1 MIFGNIIPEISGTK
15 FQNILEFQ
23 NRILEISGLWVK
35 NRSLIDLKFWNSRTF
50 FIVEIEK
57 KTNHLHTETI
67 TRNFGGYS
75 RFFKYLIKSA
85 ALKVRLILS
94 AH

>member
-1 MIFGNIIPEISGTK
+1 MIFGNITPEISGTK

-57 KTNHLHTETI
+57 NYESFT
-67 TRNFGGYS
+67 Y
-75 RFFKYLIKSA
+75 
-85 ALKVRLILS
+85 
-94 AH
+94 

>member
-1 MIFGNIIPEISGTK
+1 MLFRYLFSELSEMIFGNIILEISGTK

-23 NRILEISGLWVK
+23 IRILEISGLWVK

-57 KTNHLHTETI
+57 NYESFT
-67 TRNFGGYS
+67 Y
-75 RFFKYLIKSA
+75 
-85 ALKVRLILS
+85 
-94 AH
+94 